1 MWLILLY
8 ISTMDPIL
16 NPYAPGAGTPP
27 PELAGRSEVRSMA
40 HIAIERTKI
49 GRPSK
54 SLLMVG
60 LRGVGKT
67 VLLDRIRED
76 AEETGIATLRI
87 EAPEGRSLPSVL
99 APQLRTAL
107 LKLSRRAAAKE
118 LAERALRGLA
128 GFVSALKMKYQDIE
142 VGLDFD
148 SEPGLA
154 DNGDLEV
161 DLQAL
166 LEVVGD
172 AAKADGTCVGIF
184 IDEIQY
190 VKEYELAALITALH
204 RTSQR
209 QLPVIMLGAGLPQ
222 VRGRMGKA
230 KSYAERLFEFPE
242 IGPLSDADARLAISK
257 PAAAEEVEI
266 EAAAL
271 DAIVHQTR
279 CYPYFLQEWGKHVW
293 DVAERSPITAA
304 DVEMASQQT
313 VATLDGSFFLVRF
326 DRLTP
331 SEKKYVRAMAALG
344 AGPHRSGDI
353 ANELT
358 RQVSSL
364 APTRNQ
370 LISKG
375 MIWSPSHGDTAFTVP
390 MFDEFMLR
398 IMPGNDWR

>member
-1 MWLILLY
+1 MLY
-8 ISTMDPIL
+8 IDPVDPIN

-27 PELAGRSEVRSMA
+27 PELAGRDEIRRIA
-40 HIAIERTKI
+40 HIALERTRI
-49 GRPSK
+49 GRSSK

-76 AEETGIATLRI
+76 AEIGGICALRI
-87 EAPEGRSLPSVL
+87 EAPEGRSLPSIL
-99 APQLRTAL
+99 APQLRIAL
-107 LKLSRRAAAKE
+107 LKLSNREAAKQ
-118 LAERALRGLA
+118 LAHRALRGLA
-128 GFVSALKMKYQDIE
+128 GFVGALKVKYQDIE

-154 DNGDLEV
+154 DNGDLEI
-161 DLQAL
+161 DLQDL
-166 LEVVGD
+166 LEVVGE

-184 IDEIQY
+184 VDELQY
-190 VKEYELAALITALH
+190 VKEDELAALITALH

-209 QLPVIMLGAGLPQ
+209 QLPVVMFGAGLPQ

-242 IGPLSDADARLAISK
+242 IGPLSAEDARLAIAK
-257 PAAAEEVEI
+257 PATAEGVEI
-266 EAAAL
+266 EDAAL
-271 DAIVHQTR
+271 DAIVCQTR

-293 DVAERSPITAA
+293 DVAERSPITTAN
-304 DVEMASQQT
+304 VEMASTQT
-313 VATLDGSFFLVRF
+313 VAALDESFFLVRF

-331 SEKKYVRAMAALG
+331 SEKKYVRAMAELG
-344 AGPHRSGDI
+344 EGPHRSGDI
-353 ANELT
+353 ANELN

-370 LISKG
+370 LIAKG

-390 MFDEFMLR
+390 MFDKFMLR
-398 IMPGNDWR
+398 IMPGNDWRHTA